1 MNIRAGAHNDCDP
14 DSTANR
20 KVAGWS
26 PTFAIGDFLLS

>member
-1 MNIRAGAHNDCDP
+1 MIKTFEQEHCDP
-14 DSTANR
+14 DVTANR